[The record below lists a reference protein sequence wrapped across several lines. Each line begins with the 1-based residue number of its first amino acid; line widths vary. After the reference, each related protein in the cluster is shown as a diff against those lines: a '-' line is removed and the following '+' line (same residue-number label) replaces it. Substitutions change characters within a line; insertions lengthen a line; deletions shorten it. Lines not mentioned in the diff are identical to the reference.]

1 MIFDGGARSALRAET
16 RAHHERVDRIFS
28 SLRLDDRADYAKF
41 LCAQAA
47 AHIPVED
54 ALIRGGIA
62 AIVPD
67 WPKRQRSPAMRSD
80 LAELGIAMPGST
92 EPFDLDGEAALLGA
106 LYVLEGSRL
115 GGAMLARSV
124 GAGLPARFLGG
135 GDSGAWRRLLALLDE
150 RLDTAL
156 KLALGVK
163 AAAAVFTLFETS
175 GDRYLRTISFE

>member
-1 MIFDGGARSALRAET
+1 M
-16 RAHHERVDRIFS
+16 
-28 SLRLDDRADYAKF
+28 
-41 LCAQAA
+41 
-47 AHIPVED
+47 
-54 ALIRGGIA
+54 RGGIA

-80 LAELGIAMPGST
+80 LAELGIAMPEPT

-115 GGAMLARSV
+115 GGAVLARSV
-124 GAGLPARFLGG
+124 APGLPARFLGG

-156 KLALGVK
+156 KLALGIK
-163 AAAAVFTLFETS
+163 AAEAVFTLFEAS
-175 GDRYLRTISFE
+175 GYRYLRTIS